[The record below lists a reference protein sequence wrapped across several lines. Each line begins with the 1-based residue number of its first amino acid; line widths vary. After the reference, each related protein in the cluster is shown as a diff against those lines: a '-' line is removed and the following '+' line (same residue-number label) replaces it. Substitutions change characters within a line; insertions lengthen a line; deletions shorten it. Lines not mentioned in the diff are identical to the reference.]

1 MNTWFCLTPNMLTAI
16 ASCSGIVY
24 FINVSRCSVK
34 MNGLMVKIQ
43 RVDNEW
49 FASSS
54 NERFYDLVAKHSG
67 TRFSRGSVIQ
77 MNEIQMFGVL
87 TYICKINPEEEK

>member
-1 MNTWFCLTPNMLTAI
+1 MNSCFCLTANMLNAI

-24 FINVSRCSVK
+24 FINASRCSVK

-43 RVDNEW
+43 RVGNEW
-49 FASSS
+49 FTSSS
-54 NERFYDLVAKHSG
+54 NERFYDLVVRHSG
-67 TRFSRGSVIQ
+67 KRFTRGSVIQ

>member
-1 MNTWFCLTPNMLTAI
+1 MNSWFCLTPNMLNAI

-24 FINVSRCSVK
+24 FINSSRCYVK

-43 RVDNEW
+43 RVGNEW

-54 NERFYDLVAKHSG
+54 NERFYDLVVRDNGK
-67 TRFSRGSVIQ
+67 RFTRGSVIQ
-77 MNEIQMFGVL
+77 MNEIQLFGVL

>member
-1 MNTWFCLTPNMLTAI
+1 MNTWFCLTPNMLVAI

-24 FINVSRCSVK
+24 FINASRCSVK

-43 RVDNEW
+43 RVGNEW

-54 NERFYDLVAKHSG
+54 NERFYDLVVRYNG
-67 TRFSRGSVIQ
+67 TKFTRGSVIQ
-77 MNEIQMFGVL
+77 MNEIQMIDVL
-87 TYICKINPEEEK
+87 ILICNIRPEEEK

>member
-1 MNTWFCLTPNMLTAI
+1 MWSCLTPNMLNVI

-24 FINVSRCSVK
+24 FINASRCSVK

-43 RVDNEW
+43 RVGNEW

-54 NERFYDLVAKHSG
+54 NERFYDLMGRHSG
-67 TRFSRGSVIQ
+67 KRFTRGSVIQ
-77 MNEIQMFGVL
+77 MNEIQMFNAL
-87 TYICKINPEEEK
+87 TYICNINPEEEK

>member
-1 MNTWFCLTPNMLTAI
+1 MWSCLTPIMLNAI

-24 FINVSRCSVK
+24 FINASRCSVK

-43 RVDNEW
+43 RVGNEW

-54 NERFYDLVAKHSG
+54 NERFYDLVVRDNGK
-67 TRFSRGSVIQ
+67 RFTRGSVIQ
-77 MNEIQMFGVL
+77 MNESQMFNVL
-87 TYICKINPEEEK
+87 TYICNINPEEEK

>member
-1 MNTWFCLTPNMLTAI
+1 MWSCLTPNMLNAI

-24 FINVSRCSVK
+24 FINASRCTVK

-43 RVDNEW
+43 RVDNDW

-54 NERFYDLVAKHSG
+54 NERFYDLVVRHSG
-67 TRFSRGSVIQ
+67 KRFTRGSVIQ
-77 MNEIQMFGVL
+77 MNEIQMFNVL
-87 TYICKINPEEEK
+87 TYICNINPEEEK